1 VRRVSGTSTSSAKIG
16 FNPSMILDACSL
28 RVSRPGG
35 LLISRAGSAQ
45 RMGAAG
51 APDRP
56 DASGRRPDSC
66 TGSRYTAPGACQNNH
81 VE

>member
-16 FNPSMILDACSL
+16 FNLSMILDACSL